1 MWASGIA
8 LVGAPS
14 RTRSGERLCEKA
26 NESPKPGRL
35 GCFHVSLHQRAD
47 GYWESPN
54 LMPVGGLQEAAD
66 AFLVGRSVHNPTFL
80 ERFTDG
86 WLGNYRDLEIIACSL
101 LYSPLGDGCHCR
113 LLSFC
118 DGDLLAVCMNNSR
131 DLGEPL
137 TERSRGIGTIFRQ
150 AN

>member
-1 MWASGIA
+1 MLSRKPTSARRRLLGITQPDAGWGIA
-8 LVGAPS
+8 GSCRRVPVG
-14 RTRSGERLCEKA
+14 RS
-26 NESPKPGRL
+26 ESTPT
-35 GCFHVSLHQRAD
+35 C
-47 GYWESPN
+47 
-54 LMPVGGLQEAAD
+54 PVGGLQEAAD

-150 AN
+150 